1 MAAEETGDLG
11 RSDDE
16 NQSNSGNLY
25 PGHVADMCIR
35 LRGSWSASRNTYAYA
50 YADTY
55 TYADACTHANTNTY
69 ANANAETNAVR
80 A

>member
-35 LRGSWSASRNTYAYA
+35 LRGSWSASRNTYPNAYP
-50 YADTY
+50 Y
-55 TYADACTHANTNTY
+55 TYADAYTY
-69 ANANAETNAVR
+69 ANANTYANAETNAVR